1 MIYIF
6 HIDNNLLIITDVGDV
21 LTSNES
27 ENTSDQECWNSK
39 RKECAVFPPH
49 AVEHIRRDFQSLIEA
64 PPQQKISQKI
74 FGEQTQRDELAVLKE
89 KYIEATLLSK
99 IRRDRKSICQGKNSL
114 FSKLLQIYSFY

>member
-6 HIDNNLLIITDVGDV
+6 HIDNHLLIITDVGDV

-39 RKECAVFPPH
+39 RKEWVVFPPH
-49 AVEHIRRDFQSLIEA
+49 DVEQIRSDFQSLIEA

-74 FGEQTQRDELAVLKE
+74 FGEQTQKDELAVLRE
-89 KYIEATLLSK
+89 KYAEATY
-99 IRRDRKSICQGKNSL
+99 NVT
-114 FSKLLQIYSFY
+114 